1 MKGEHR
7 MITYIRNIAEDDIVI
22 GSVGEV
28 MELHIT
34 RELARDII
42 TSIITPPSLPRTGS
56 LGELGKKLETK
67 IPVLLSG
74 NDAPVLTNVTFMP
87 FTHYITG
94 TDDNEED
101 GNIYIEIG
109 VDLPNPKHKLTYLY
123 LSVEDAYLLKD
134 ALNV

>member
-1 MKGEHR
+1 

-74 NDAPVLTNVTFMP
+74 NDAPVLTNVAFMP
-87 FTHYITG
+87 FIHHLVDIEA
-94 TDDNEED
+94 NENEGD
-101 GNIYIEIG
+101 VFIELG